1 MKDSLTLPICLLSF
15 LNVDVFT
22 FGCAGSSLL
31 RSLLSSCGELGLL
44 HSVVCELLVAGAS
57 LVAEL
62 RLWATQ
68 ASVLEGCGSV
78 AVPGLWST
86 DAVVV
91 AHRLRCA
98 AACGV
103 FPYQRSCI
111 PRWLLY
117 HWAPGKPIWP
127 FLTEI
132 NIAFPY
138 ESVTTHLDLY
148 IIDLKMYAHTK
159 LCAFVATV
167 FCNFLSAPCGM

>member
-1 MKDSLTLPICLLSF
+1 MLMYLL
-15 LNVDVFT
+15 LAVL
-22 FGCAGSSLL
+22 GLHCCAGFYLAVVSWGCSIVWCASFSWQGLLLL
-31 RSLLSSCGELGLL
+31 RSSGCGL
-44 HSVVCELLVAGAS
+44 HRLQY
-57 LVAEL
+57 L
-62 RLWATQ
+62 RD
-68 ASVLEGCGSV
+68 VGSV